1 MKKCISLRAAGT
13 CSMLL
18 RGFALSCRVL
28 RLKKVVFVSSSNFYV
43 INFAID
49 RDQVTET
56 AVENHLEGS
65 HSISFR
71 QQHFVLKG
79 FGGELAKVL
88 ASIDCCKYVAL
99 QHAISCRVEQGLRRM
114 NRTYCR
120 LDKKKYRPDNNPLL
134 ERFKN
139 FPP

>member
-1 MKKCISLRAAGT
+1 MLCFSDGVTVTTIKESFLMKKCISLRAVGT

-28 RLKKVVFVSSSNFYV
+28 RLNKVVFVSSSNFYV

-65 HSISFR
+65 HSF
-71 QQHFVLKG
+71 L
-79 FGGELAKVL
+79 
-88 ASIDCCKYVAL
+88 
-99 QHAISCRVEQGLRRM
+99 
-114 NRTYCR
+114 
-120 LDKKKYRPDNNPLL
+120 
-134 ERFKN
+134 
-139 FPP
+139 FPQ

>member
-1 MKKCISLRAAGT
+1 MLCFSDGVIVATIKESFLMKKYISLRADGT

-18 RGFALSCRVL
+18 RGFASRCRDL

-65 HSISFR
+65 HSF
-71 QQHFVLKG
+71 L
-79 FGGELAKVL
+79 
-88 ASIDCCKYVAL
+88 
-99 QHAISCRVEQGLRRM
+99 
-114 NRTYCR
+114 
-120 LDKKKYRPDNNPLL
+120 
-134 ERFKN
+134 
-139 FPP
+139 FPQ

>member
-1 MKKCISLRAAGT
+1 MLCFSDGVIVTTIKESFRMKKCISFGAAGT

-18 RGFALSCRVL
+18 RGFALRCRDL

-65 HSISFR
+65 HSF
-71 QQHFVLKG
+71 L
-79 FGGELAKVL
+79 
-88 ASIDCCKYVAL
+88 
-99 QHAISCRVEQGLRRM
+99 
-114 NRTYCR
+114 
-120 LDKKKYRPDNNPLL
+120 
-134 ERFKN
+134 
-139 FPP
+139 FPQ

>member
-28 RLKKVVFVSSSNFYV
+28 RLNKVVFVSSSNFYV

-56 AVENHLEGS
+56 AVENHLEGP
-65 HSISFR
+65 HSQFIPSVEF
-71 QQHFVLKG
+71 
-79 FGGELAKVL
+79 
-88 ASIDCCKYVAL
+88 
-99 QHAISCRVEQGLRRM
+99 RVEGVWR
-114 NRTYCR
+114 
-120 LDKKKYRPDNNPLL
+120 
-134 ERFKN
+134 
-139 FPP
+139 